1 MKTWNLNTLSW
12 GLGQKC
18 PNTPSC
24 ILVHAQNNLKT
35 YPCTTNFIS
44 KKKVRFVFYFHHLK
58 CIPRDNFC
66 NNHKPCL
73 VYLSHVPKHGK
84 GHWKVWKDAWNCKR
98 IHGRWQQVAFKLNA
112 HFWFKTG
119 ATCGFI
125 CIKLK
130 SIYKGWRKGI
140 LLKDSTN

>member
-1 MKTWNLNTLSW
+1 
-12 GLGQKC
+12 
-18 PNTPSC
+18 
-24 ILVHAQNNLKT
+24 
-35 YPCTTNFIS
+35 
-44 KKKVRFVFYFHHLK
+44 
-58 CIPRDNFC
+58 
-66 NNHKPCL
+66 
-73 VYLSHVPKHGK
+73 LSHVPKHGK